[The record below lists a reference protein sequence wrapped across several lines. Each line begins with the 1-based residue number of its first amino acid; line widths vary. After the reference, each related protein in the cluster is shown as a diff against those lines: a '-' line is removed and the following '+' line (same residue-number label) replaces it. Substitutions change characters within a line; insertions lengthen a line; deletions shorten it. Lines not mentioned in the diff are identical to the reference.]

1 MGNKNNKYLV
11 QGSILG
17 IASIISRFI
26 GMLYRIPLTRIIG
39 VDGIGTYSAAYEWYN
54 LALLLSSY
62 SIPLAVSKL
71 VSAREINKEYRNSYH
86 IFKTAMVISASVG
99 AFMFVVVYFGA
110 SVWAKI
116 SDYPSIEMPLR
127 VLAPAIFVMSIMGVL
142 RGLFQ
147 GKRTMVPTAL
157 SQLLEQIVNAFV
169 SVAAAYFLMKEHNA
183 SPEITTYGATGSTMG
198 TLFGAI
204 FGLMFLV
211 FIFMVNR
218 PILIKRVAKDT
229 TEHQESFKEAARA
242 IIFTAIPIIISQTA
256 FQITGVIDTKLW
268 GMYAESQGMEES
280 LKNTIWGIYSGQYR
294 LLTNVPIAIATA
306 LGTAVVPTLAAYYS
320 KGKKEEVC
328 NKIANTMK
336 FNMLIAFPS
345 AIGLGVLAKP
355 IITMLFG
362 YRGDVGLSANA
373 LRVGCIAVVLF
384 AMSTL
389 TNGVLQG
396 IDKMRVPVK
405 HAFISLIIHIP
416 LLLIMLFVLKVGI
429 FGLVYGNITFAFV
442 VCVLNWVSIKKYL
455 NYKQEVV
462 KTFVLPFVASMIM
475 GVAAFFTYQLA
486 HSFIPSNTISVIV
499 AVVVAIVVYG
509 LSIVLLKAVTEEEL
523 LEMPKGHLI
532 VRLCKKLHLMK

>member
-1 MGNKNNKYLV
+1 MSNKNNKYLV

-39 VDGIGTYSAAYEWYN
+39 VDGMGTYSAAYEWYN

-71 VSAREINKEYRNSYH
+71 VSAREMNKEYRNSYH

-99 AFMFVVVYFGA
+99 ALMFAVVYFGA
-110 SVWAKI
+110 SIWAKL
-116 SDYPSIEMPLR
+116 SDYKSIEMPLR
-127 VLAPAIFVMSIMGVL
+127 VLAPAIFVMAIMGVL

-147 GKRTMVPTAL
+147 GKRTMIPTAL
-157 SQLLEQIVNAFV
+157 SQLLEQIVNAGV
-169 SVAAAYFLMKEHNA
+169 SVAAAYLLMKQHNA
-183 SPEITTYGATGSTMG
+183 SPDITAYGATGSTLG

-211 FIFMVNR
+211 LIFVVNR
-218 PILIKRVAKDT
+218 PILKKRVAKDT
-229 TEHQESFKEAARA
+229 TNHQESFGEAAKA
-242 IIFTAIPIIISQTA
+242 IIFTAVPIIISQTA
-256 FQITGVIDTKLW
+256 FQISGLIDTKLW
-268 GMYAESQGMEES
+268 GMYAESQGMEETV
-280 LKNTIWGIYSGQYR
+280 KNTVWGIYSGQYR

-320 KGKKEEVC
+320 KGKKEEVRS
-328 NKIANTMK
+328 KVANTMK

-362 YRGDVGLSANA
+362 YSGDVNLSANA

-384 AMSTL
+384 ALSTL

-396 IDKMRVPVK
+396 IDKMRVPVR

-416 LLLIMLFVLKVGI
+416 LVLVMLFVLKVGI

-442 VCVLNWVSIKKYL
+442 ICVLNWVSIKKNL

-462 KTFVLPFVASMIM
+462 RTFVLPGIAASIM
-475 GVAAFFTYQLA
+475 GVAAFFTYQLVYSLIA
-486 HSFIPSNTISVIV
+486 INSLSVLLTMII
-499 AVVVAIVVYG
+499 AIAVYG
-509 LSIVLLKAVTEEEL
+509 ISIVLLKAVNEEEL
-523 LEMPKGHLI
+523 LEMPKGYMLLRI
-532 VRLCKKLHLMK
+532 CRKLHLMK